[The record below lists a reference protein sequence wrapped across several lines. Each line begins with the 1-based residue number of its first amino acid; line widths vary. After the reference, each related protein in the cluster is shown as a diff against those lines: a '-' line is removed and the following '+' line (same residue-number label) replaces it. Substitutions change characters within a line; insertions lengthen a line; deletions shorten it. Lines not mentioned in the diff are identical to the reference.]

1 LSADP
6 LPLSPPL
13 IAAGVAALHAG
24 LFACADTALT
34 SLSAARLAAL
44 AKEATPRTKH
54 NLDRAVADRPTIQAR
69 YLAGRVVSLCI
80 AAGGMGI
87 WLSSLHLDALL
98 NAACAGSA
106 ILLMAIIIEL
116 AASLGRRAADS
127 FVPLALLA
135 LWPYEMLVAPIAFL
149 TGGFTYALKWGA
161 LNDPKITEAEVE
173 IIVEQGEADGTIEHK
188 DAELMRNVLDFS
200 DLVAR
205 DAMIPRKKVIGI
217 KSDTPLDEVL
227 LTVTESGHS
236 RYPVYRHDL
245 DDIFGLLYAKDLF
258 RIVRRSWRPPP
269 ANGAEDGKPPS
280 QRSARMLDIVR
291 EPVKFVSES
300 QPLPTLLQQMRQ
312 DRQHI
317 AVVVDEY
324 GGTSGVVTLEDVLEE
339 IVGDIQDEYDHE
351 EVPIVD
357 LGQGRLIANASVL
370 VSELSAYLGQEL
382 DPEERYDSLAGMLT
396 EKIGSVPPE
405 GTTVIMFGMR
415 FIIRESDEKHIE
427 TVEIVRGRR
436 ADTSGAHRAAS

>member
-1 LSADP
+1 
-6 LPLSPPL
+6 
-13 IAAGVAALHAG
+13 
-24 LFACADTALT
+24 
-34 SLSAARLAAL
+34 
-44 AKEATPRTKH
+44 
-54 NLDRAVADRPTIQAR
+54 
-69 YLAGRVVSLCI
+69 
-80 AAGGMGI
+80 
-87 WLSSLHLDALL
+87 
-98 NAACAGSA
+98 
-106 ILLMAIIIEL
+106 
-116 AASLGRRAADS
+116 
-127 FVPLALLA
+127 
-135 LWPYEMLVAPIAFL
+135 L

-161 LNDPKITEAEVE
+161 LSDPKITEAEVE

-269 ANGAEDGKPPS
+269 ANGAEDAERPS

-300 QPLPTLLQQMRQ
+300 QPLPALLQQMRQ

-382 DPEERYDSLAGMLT
+382 DPDERYDSLAGMLT

-427 TVEIVRGRR
+427 TVEIVRGRQ